1 MGRVIGLTLNL
12 PESPKKMTLSFK
24 LRHLR
29 VTEHTNNDDSRYKSG
44 LFQGNQDIF
53 VLNKR
58 SEIAEGKQ
66 FFFFSS
72 SLNLNIFCQF
82 YVISNKSL

>member
-66 FFFFSS
+66 FFFLVQVS
-72 SLNLNIFCQF
+72 I
-82 YVISNKSL
+82 